1 MRGRSVIPRINL
13 SCLLFDGSYYVVMTV
28 VALRAIELR
37 ATPIQ
42 LGLLPVLGSGSYVFA
57 ALLLGRLSDRWPRFT
72 MARFG
77 ATVRAAAILA
87 VIGANDPVALLCW
100 MPILGASNG
109 FFWPGLQS
117 VLGALAGPDRLGR
130 VLGSFNVSWSS
141 GKMLG
146 FFLGGFFLEWA
157 GHAPVLVAAAA
168 VTFAIV
174 LVLPWREV
182 PHSHGRP
189 HPHEGEA
196 HAPNL
201 APATAA
207 FVDTAADAEVT
218 SRGASV
224 SVEASATD
232 SARRSEEIATSERE
246 RVAVWST
253 WRQLGWAANFL
264 LFGLGATLNFHYP
277 KYLDVHGLGGGAIFG
292 TFLGIVYLSQTL
304 FFVLAGMWHR
314 WPFRL
319 TPLVI
324 TQLLCAGGIAA
335 LIWLRSPFSIW
346 AVAPLVGIGL
356 GFAYASSIFYSL
368 HGVSQRGHSTGIH
381 EALLGSGSFV
391 LPFLAGLLVDLSGSL
406 SAPYILLVAALLSLI
421 GFEAWRVGNLSGAT
435 LARLRTR

>member
-1 MRGRSVIPRINL
+1 LRGRSVIPRINL
-13 SCLLFDGSYYVVMTV
+13 SCFLYDGSFYVVMTV
-28 VALRAIELR
+28 VALRAIELQ
-37 ATPIQ
+37 ASPIQ
-42 LGLLPVLGSGSYVFA
+42 LGLLPVLSSGSYVVA
-57 ALLLGRLSDRWPRFT
+57 ALILGRLSDRWPRFT

-77 ATVRAAAILA
+77 ATVRAAAILG

-117 VLGALAGPDRLGR
+117 VLGALSAQDGLSR

-146 FFLGGFFLEWA
+146 FFLGGFFLDRV
-157 GHAPVLVAAAA
+157 GHAPVLVAAAT
-168 VTFAIV
+168 VTFLIV
-174 LVLPWREV
+174 LVLPLREV
-182 PHSHGRP
+182 PHSHG
-189 HPHEGEA
+189 HPHAEDGELRI
-196 HAPNL
+196 HGL
-201 APATAA
+201 APAT
-207 FVDTAADAEVT
+207 D
-218 SRGASV
+218 
-224 SVEASATD
+224 
-232 SARRSEEIATSERE
+232 SERE
-246 RVAVWST
+246 RIAVWST

-277 KYLDVHGLGGGAIFG
+277 KYLDEHGLGGGAIFG
-292 TFLGIVYLSQTL
+292 TFLGVVYLSQTL

-319 TPLVI
+319 APLVM
-324 TQLLCAGGIAA
+324 TQLGCAVGIAA
-335 LIWLRSPFSIW
+335 LLWLRSPVAIW

-381 EALLGSGSFV
+381 EALLGSGSFL
-391 LPFLAGLLVDLSGSL
+391 LPFLAGLLIDLSGSL
-406 SAPYILLVAALLSLI
+406 SAPYILLVGALVSLI
-421 GFEAWRVGNLSGAT
+421 GFEAWRVGTLSGAT